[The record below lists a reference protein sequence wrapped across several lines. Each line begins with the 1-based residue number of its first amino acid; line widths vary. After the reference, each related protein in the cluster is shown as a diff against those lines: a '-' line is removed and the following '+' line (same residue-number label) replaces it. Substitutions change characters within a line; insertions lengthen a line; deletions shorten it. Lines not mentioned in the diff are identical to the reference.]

1 MVNPRKLELI
11 LVESRTCVFTRIACK
26 QAMCMSPA
34 LDGVR
39 TPRSFSLTAIVKN
52 FALGLYYYYYWKMVN
67 YWKSKV
73 LPKIKKV
80 FENPKKAAAAEA
92 CKTFDEA
99 KEQYA
104 KECEDKKAELQPK
117 VIEIY
122 EASSTEIKTL
132 VKEPKDSAL
141 KKHSAAVQKFLD
153 ELAKIEFPGSK
164 PVCEAASKIGPGYL
178 PGPVFFVL
186 EKVSTFVVT
195 EEKKEEAAPPAE
207 KAEEETSGVEIKPKE
222 IVVEQEKEEPPPES
236 ASSEKL
242 VETPEKV
249 EDAQSVPAAEQ
260 PKP

>member
-1 MVNPRKLELI
+1 MLI
-11 LVESRTCVFTRIACK
+11 SMQKKFLNR
-26 QAMCMSPA
+26 
-34 LDGVR
+34 DYY
-39 TPRSFSLTAIVKN
+39 
-52 FALGLYYYYYWKMVN
+52 LYMKMVN

-92 CKTFDEA
+92 CKVFDEA
-99 KEQYA
+99 KEQYS
-104 KECEDKKAELQPK
+104 KEFEDKKTDLQPK

-178 PGPVFFVL
+178 PGPVFFVF
-186 EKVSTFVVT
+186 EKVSTFIVT
-195 EEKKEEAAPPAE
+195 EEKKEEAPPPAE
-207 KAEEETSGVEIKPKE
+207 AAPGKTEGETSVVEVKEKE
-222 IVVEQEKEEPPPES
+222 IVVEQEKEEAPPEPPTS
-236 ASSEKL
+236 TQKAEAPAAITA
-242 VETPEKV
+242 EPPKV
-249 EDAQSVPAAEQ
+249 EDAPPVPAAEP

>member
-1 MVNPRKLELI
+1 
-11 LVESRTCVFTRIACK
+11 
-26 QAMCMSPA
+26 
-34 LDGVR
+34 
-39 TPRSFSLTAIVKN
+39 
-52 FALGLYYYYYWKMVN
+52 MVN

-92 CKTFDEA
+92 SKTFDEA

-122 EASSTEIKTL
+122 EASSTEIKTFVLCNELKNQTL

-195 EEKKEEAAPPAE
+195 EEKKEEAAPPTE
-207 KAEEETSGVEIKPKE
+207 KTEEETSGVEVKPKE
-222 IVVEQEKEEPPPES
+222 IVVEQEKEEPQPES
-236 ASSEKL
+236 TSSEKL

-249 EDAQSVPAAEQ
+249 EDAQPVPAAEQ

>member
-1 MVNPRKLELI
+1 
-11 LVESRTCVFTRIACK
+11 
-26 QAMCMSPA
+26 
-34 LDGVR
+34 
-39 TPRSFSLTAIVKN
+39 
-52 FALGLYYYYYWKMVN
+52 MVN

-122 EASSTEIKTL
+122 EASSTEIKTFFLCNELKNQTL

-207 KAEEETSGVEIKPKE
+207 KTEEETSGVEIKPKE

>member
-1 MVNPRKLELI
+1 
-11 LVESRTCVFTRIACK
+11 
-26 QAMCMSPA
+26 
-34 LDGVR
+34 
-39 TPRSFSLTAIVKN
+39 
-52 FALGLYYYYYWKMVN
+52 MVN

-92 CKTFDEA
+92 SKTFDEA

-122 EASSTEIKTL
+122 EASSTEIKTFVLCNERKNQTL

-153 ELAKIEFPGSK
+153 ELAKI
-164 PVCEAASKIGPGYL
+164 
-178 PGPVFFVL
+178 
-186 EKVSTFVVT
+186 VT
-195 EEKKEEAAPPAE
+195 EEKKEEGAPPTE
-207 KAEEETSGVEIKPKE
+207 KTEEETSGVEVKPKE
-222 IVVEQEKEEPPPES
+222 IVVEQEKEEPQPES
-236 ASSEKL
+236 TSSEKL

-249 EDAQSVPAAEQ
+249 EDAQPVPAAEQ